1 MAKSLIYLFVIPLFL
16 MHFFGLILTP
26 SSIALII
33 VLVLTI
39 ANWRQTTYNKTLIFF
54 LLFVLCSIFS
64 SYYNRSQGI
73 LYTTLASTNLLSI
86 FYFFTIANK
95 CSQKDLEKSIFWL
108 SVLYCII
115 YLLQFILLK
124 YGIQICKVV
133 VSSEINNNRFRLP
146 GSGLASLACFYAMN
160 KMLVNKQYKL
170 KYFVLFALGILVII
184 FMAFRSLTVLLLLFL
199 LFLMFRIK
207 GVSLKSIWYVIAFVL
222 IFIGLSFIPSV
233 NEYITY
239 MVDKQ
244 KEGTETFND
253 DSYIRFASF
262 QYYINNYFNNIWEV
276 IFGTGIPYGKDGSSY
291 ARLHAQLRDSG
302 LFYVDWGLV
311 GLSWVVGIFTVLTM
325 FYYSIK
331 TYILKVSKEFYYLG
345 VWMIFFLS
353 SSILTMEFFRDG
365 NFIVQAIVM
374 ALVYK
379 CNLNYKYEENRNSN
393 LLQSR

>member
-1 MAKSLIYLFVIPLFL
+1 MAKKIMFLFVIPLYL

-33 VLVLTI
+33 VMVLTI
-39 ANWRQTTYNKTLIFF
+39 VNWRQTPYNKTLIFY
-54 LLFVLCSIFS
+54 LLFVTCSIFS
-64 SYYNRSQGI
+64 SYLNRGQGI

-95 CSQKDLEKSIFWL
+95 CSQKELEKSMYWL
-108 SVLYCII
+108 SISYCII
-115 YLLQFILLK
+115 YLLQFVLLK

-146 GSGLASLACFYAMN
+146 GSGWASLACFYAMS

-170 KYFVLFALGILVII
+170 RYIVLFALGMLVII

-207 GVSLKSIWYVIAFVL
+207 GMSFKSIRYVVALAVLFV
-222 IFIGLSFIPSV
+222 GLSFIPFV

-244 KEGTETFND
+244 KEGSETFND
-253 DSYIRFASF
+253 ESYIRFASF
-262 QYYINNYFNNIWEV
+262 QYYVNNYFNNIGEV
-276 IFGTGIPYGKDGSSY
+276 IFGTGIPYGEKGSSY
-291 ARLHAQLRDSG
+291 ARLHTQLRDYG

-311 GLSWVVGIFTVLTM
+311 GLAWVVGIFTVLTM

-331 TYILKVSKEFYYLG
+331 TYILKVPKEFYYLG
-345 VWMIFFLS
+345 VWMIFFLF

-365 NFIVQAIVM
+365 NFIVQAFVL